1 MHPSACSLH
10 TILIRRGSLN
20 SASTQSHFSQEC
32 VLKAKEQWLTC
43 RTPCW
48 ERWLGVAAEFSEQA
62 AGVRWHADYWDAMQI
77 KVHYLSIYLDKKTC
91 IAPPKMHLAPS
102 LFELP
107 HPRLPEHTCSSV
119 QGVPSHGHTLRTA
132 GSRL

>member
-77 KVHYLSIYLDKKTC
+77 KVHYLSIYLDKKDKYISSKDAFGPKSFR
-91 IAPPKMHLAPS
+91 IATPASTRAYLQQCSGGSQPWAH
-102 LFELP
+102 FEN
-107 HPRLPEHTCSSV
+107 CWK
-119 QGVPSHGHTLRTA
+119 
-132 GSRL
+132 